1 MASKITILE
10 KLKLASYYYIDNISN
25 QTPFL
30 KITISTVSPQNKL
43 KSLKVDEGWRMKV
56 LGFCFKTDE
65 QMNGQTDIC
74 RVTFITENG
83 TLGFSIHLTPTV

>member
-1 MASKITILE
+1 MK
-10 KLKLASYYYIDNISN
+10 
-25 QTPFL
+25 
-30 KITISTVSPQNKL
+30 
-43 KSLKVDEGWRMKV
+43 DEGWRMKV

>member
-1 MASKITILE
+1 MANWTLTWQI
-10 KLKLASYYYIDNISN
+10 ASE
-25 QTPFL
+25 T
-30 KITISTVSPQNKL
+30 NKM
-43 KSLKVDEGWRMKV
+43 KSLKVAKWRMKDEGWRMKV